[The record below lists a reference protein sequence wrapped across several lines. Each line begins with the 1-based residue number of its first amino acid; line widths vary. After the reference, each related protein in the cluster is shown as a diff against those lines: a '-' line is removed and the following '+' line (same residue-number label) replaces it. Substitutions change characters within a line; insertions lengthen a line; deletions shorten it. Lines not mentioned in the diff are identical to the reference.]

1 MIFGQLD
8 GALNKFLQ
16 FIGKVVFLIPRR
28 QGLDLRRRCAVPAQ
42 AIKNIF
48 SVRQKHNAKKG
59 YFPQIRIGF
68 STKFYI
74 LSRKIDTKRG
84 FGYNRGSFCIGSF
97 TLTGELTKK
106 GHFGYDKKLFY
117 INFFGKTTAFR

>member
-1 MIFGQLD
+1 MITD
-8 GALNKFLQ
+8 
-16 FIGKVVFLIPRR
+16 IV
-28 QGLDLRRRCAVPAQ
+28 
-42 AIKNIF
+42 

-68 STKFYI
+68 SAKFYI

-97 TLTGELTKK
+97 TLTVEFTKK
-106 GHFGYDKKLFY
+106 GHFDYDKNPIY
-117 INFFGKTTAFR
+117 INFFGKTTALRKKIS

>member
-1 MIFGQLD
+1 MQ
-8 GALNKFLQ
+8 AR
-16 FIGKVVFLIPRR
+16 IGLA
-28 QGLDLRRRCAVPAQ
+28 QTLRCSCTVPAQ
-42 AIKNIF
+42 AIKNIY

-68 STKFYI
+68 SAKFYI

-84 FGYNRGSFCIGSF
+84 FGYNRGSFCISSF

-106 GHFGYDKKLFY
+106 GHFGCDKKPFY